1 VTRKP
6 ATIVVTRAEGSDGPL
21 TQLLRAAGHRV
32 LHWQVS
38 AVTTAA
44 DPAPLRDALRRLDD
58 YDWIVFTSVPAV
70 EAVLR
75 IRTDAPARTRVA
87 AVGNA
92 TAGALRHG
100 GWPVDLVPAKSDA
113 QHLAAALLAQHTGAR
128 RVLFPASA
136 EALPTLSRQLR
147 QAGSQ
152 VDQVEAYR
160 LATIDGP
167 AQTWRAALQ
176 DGAVDA
182 ITFASPSAVTRL
194 RAALGDDHFDKL
206 KTLVIAAIGET
217 TATALRDNGIESPAV
232 APSGSLA
239 ALASTTIA
247 ALAAQQA

>member
-1 VTRKP
+1 MQKP
-6 ATIVVTRAEGSDGPL
+6 ATIVVTRAEGNDGPL

-38 AVTTAA
+38 AVAEPA

-58 YDWIVFTSVPAV
+58 YDWIVFTSAPAV
-70 EAVLR
+70 DTV
-75 IRTDAPARTRVA
+75 IRVRAAAPERTRVA

-92 TAGALRHG
+92 TASALRQH

-113 QHLAAALLAQHTGAR
+113 QHLAAALLAQHAGAR

-136 EALPTLSRQLR
+136 EALPTLARQLR
-147 QAGSQ
+147 QGGSQ

-160 LATIDGP
+160 LATVAAP
-167 AQTWRAALQ
+167 AQTWRAALH
-176 DGAVDA
+176 DGSIDA

-194 RAALGDDHFDKL
+194 RAALGADHFDKV
-206 KTLVIAAIGET
+206 KSLVVAAIGET
-217 TATALRDNGIESPAV
+217 TAKALRDNGVASPLV